1 MHVEKIKKNST
12 MKGFKEELQNN
23 ILPFW
28 INKMVDIVNGGFHGQ
43 IDGHNHLHLDAN
55 KGAVLNARI
64 LWTFS
69 AAYRILGNTTYRS
82 TAERAYN
89 YIKEYFI
96 DKDYGGVYWE
106 IDCLGK
112 PVNTKKQIYAQGFVI
127 YGLSEYYRITQ
138 DNEALQLA
146 QSLFYLL
153 EKHKDKEHGG
163 YFEAFTRQWQP
174 IEDMRLSEKDA
185 NEKKSMNTHLHILEP
200 YTNLLRIWDNADLKD
215 AQKKLINIFTT
226 KILDRKSYHQHL
238 FFDEGW
244 EIKSTA
250 ISYGHDIEAAWL
262 LYEAAEVLNNE
273 DIIQQISTISLRVA
287 DAASEGLQSDGSM
300 IYEKDGNHMNTARHW
315 WVQAESVVG
324 YMYAYKI
331 SQNDQYKQNAEKLWV
346 YIRQNIIDKTNGEW
360 FWSCNAEGVV
370 NIDDDK
376 AGFWKC
382 PYHNSRMCL
391 EMIENFNLI

>member
-1 MHVEKIKKNST
+1 

-28 INKMVDIVNGGFHGQ
+28 IDKMTDNKNGGFYGQ
-43 IDGHNHLHLDAN
+43 IDGHNNLHPEAN

-69 AAYRILGNTTYRS
+69 AAYRILGNAEYLS
-82 TAERAYN
+82 TAQRAYR
-89 YIKEYFI
+89 YIKEYFV
-96 DKDYGGVYWE
+96 DKEYGGVYWE
-106 IDCLGK
+106 LDCNGK
-112 PVNTKKQIYAQGFVI
+112 PVNTKKQVYAQGFVI

-138 DNEALQLA
+138 DKEALQLV

-153 EKHKDKEHGG
+153 EKHKDVKNGG
-163 YFEAFTRQWQP
+163 YFEAFTREWQP

-185 NEKKSMNTHLHILEP
+185 NEKKSMNTHLHVLEP
-200 YTNLLRIWDNADLKD
+200 YTNLLRVWNSSDLKD
-215 AQKKLINIFTT
+215 AQKKLIDIFTT
-226 KILDRKSYHQHL
+226 KILDSKNYHQHL
-238 FFDEGW
+238 FFDEEW

-273 DIIQQISTISLRVA
+273 DIIQKISTIVLKIA
-287 DAASEGLQSDGSM
+287 DAASEGLQADGSM
-300 IYEKDGNHMNTARHW
+300 IYEKDGTHTDTDRHW
-315 WVQAESVVG
+315 WVQAEGIVG
-324 YMYAYKI
+324 YMYTYKI
-331 SQNDQYKQNAEKLWV
+331 SQNEQYKQNAKKLWS
-346 YIRQNIIDKTNGEW
+346 YIQQNIIDRTNGEW
-360 FWSCNAEGVV
+360 LWSCNSEGVA
-370 NIDDDK
+370 NTDDDK